1 MDTSTEELRQV
12 VGGDAGN
19 AWGLAADVTKRG
31 HDAGPLQPLG

>member
-19 AWGLAADVTKRG
+19 VWGLAADVTQAR
-31 HDAGPLQPLG
+31 P